1 MPIKSLIRET
11 ISLQG
16 FRIDSVDRYS
26 FVVGIKIVPDNRFN
40 PRCEKCSKPGRY
52 RESRNERQFKHVPML
67 GIPVMLSYSPR
78 TCLL

>member
-16 FRIDSVDRYS
+16 FRIDSVDKYS
-26 FVVGIKIVPDNRFN
+26 FVIGIKIVPDNFFN
-40 PRCEKCSKPGRY
+40 PRCGKCSKPGRY
-52 RESRNERQFKHVPML
+52 RDSRNERQFKHVPMW